1 MAIQKNSAFMVCH
14 SAECALRCRV
24 TPSLL
29 WQRSRGWHGAQPG
42 VILLTKHQA
51 TDRDRHPGRK
61 GERDEEGG
69 REGEREKGEE
79 GLGVLGDSSSSSME
93 QIYGR
98 KDLLS

>member
-14 SAECALRCRV
+14 SVECTLRCRV

-29 WQRSRGWHGAQPG
+29 WQRSSGWHGAQPG

-69 REGEREKGEE
+69 REKGEE

-93 QIYGR
+93 QIYGS
-98 KDLLS
+98 KDLLN